1 MCVPL
6 NQTCDYFVDCNDN
19 SDEDERAGCVCD
31 LAYEFQCASGG
42 CVNNTWVC
50 DGQPDCFDGS
60 DEAAEL
66 CGNVTEA
73 GTTIRPTQFATEGK
87 VTKSRFST
95 PVSPAESTTGEEVT
109 KPEATTPVSPAES
122 TVGEE
127 VTKPEI
133 TPGGEATEE
142 MTSVEST
149 TQGKLA
155 S

>member
-1 MCVPL
+1 M
-6 NQTCDYFVDCNDN
+6 
-19 SDEDERAGCVCD
+19 
-31 LAYEFQCASGG
+31 AYEFQCASGG

-95 PVSPAESTTGEEVT
+95 PVSPAEST
-109 KPEATTPVSPAES
+109 
-122 TVGEE
+122 VGEE

-142 MTSVEST
+142 VTSVEST
-149 TQGKLA
+149 TQGKLV